1 MITFDME
8 LSEKE
13 KPQTSRWLRRIK
25 EWLFSERVQLTQ
37 DEIRYLKAFVA
48 QRQQGNFNDSDSEP
62 RV

>member
-13 KPQTSRWLRRIK
+13 KPSTSKWLGRIKRWLF
-25 EWLFSERVQLTQ
+25 LERVQLTQ

-48 QRQQGNFNDSDSEP
+48 QRQQGKFNGSDSEP